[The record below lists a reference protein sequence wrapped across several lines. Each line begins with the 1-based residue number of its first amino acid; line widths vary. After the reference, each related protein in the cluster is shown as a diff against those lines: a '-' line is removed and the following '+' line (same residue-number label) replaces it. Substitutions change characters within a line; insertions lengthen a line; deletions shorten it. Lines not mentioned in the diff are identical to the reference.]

1 MRPESTLKPMLTEI
15 RTALAFLTLLRV
27 GPKEIS
33 SLSLVRSA
41 AFFPLAGWVIGL
53 MLISVTLLL
62 LAAGLDALPVA
73 VLLVGLEAWLT
84 RGLHLDGVADLLD
97 GSGGSFDR
105 IRRLAIMKDS
115 AIGAFGVVGLVV
127 TLGLKIAAL
136 SALLGHF
143 SLEAG
148 APFIK
153 LILLL
158 ISVPTISRWSMVTLA
173 WKSHYPREAG
183 TGHVF
188 VGQVSGREIVI
199 GFILLIPFFFLG
211 WPCWIVFAVC
221 QLPALWLWFH
231 AHRLFGGV
239 TGDVLGASCEF
250 SEGLG
255 WLAASSVVSFL

>member
-1 MRPESTLKPMLTEI
+1 MLSEI
-15 RTALAFLTLLRV
+15 RTALAFLTLLPV
-27 GPKEIS
+27 GPKEMS
-33 SLSLVRSA
+33 ALTLVRSA

-53 MLISVTLLL
+53 VLIFVTLLL
-62 LAAGLDALPVA
+62 SVAGLEALPVA
-73 VLLVGLEAWLT
+73 VLIVGLEAWLT
-84 RGLHLDGVADLLD
+84 RGLHLDGVADFLD
-97 GSGGSFDR
+97 GSGGSFER
-105 IRRLAIMKDS
+105 SRRLAIMKDS

-148 APFIK
+148 PPLVK

-158 ISVPTISRWSMVTLA
+158 ISVPVVSRWSMVTLA
-173 WKSHYPREAG
+173 WKSRYPREAG

-188 VGQVSGREIVI
+188 VGQVSGREIAI
-199 GFILLIPFFFLG
+199 GFFLLIPFFFLG
-211 WPCWIVFAVC
+211 WPFCIVFAGC
-221 QLPALWLWFH
+221 QLPALWLRFH

-239 TGDVLGASCEF
+239 TGDVLGACCEF

-255 WLAASSVVSFL
+255 WLAASSVVSLLY

>member
-1 MRPESTLKPMLTEI
+1 MLI
-15 RTALAFLTLLRV
+15 FLTLLLQAAR
-27 GPKEIS
+27 
-33 SLSLVRSA
+33 LV
-41 AFFPLAGWVIGL
+41 
-53 MLISVTLLL
+53 
-62 LAAGLDALPVA
+62 DLPVA

-105 IRRLAIMKDS
+105 SRRLAIMKDS
-115 AIGAFGVVGLVV
+115 AIGAFGVIGLIV

-148 APFIK
+148 TPFIK

-158 ISVPTISRWSMVTLA
+158 ISVPAVSRWSIVLLA
-173 WKSHYPREAG
+173 WKSRYPREAG

-188 VGQVSGREIVI
+188 VGQVSGREIAI
-199 GFILLIPFFFLG
+199 GFFLLIPFFFLG
-211 WPCWIVFAVC
+211 WPFCIVFAVC
-221 QLPALWLWFH
+221 QLPVLWLRFH

-239 TGDVLGASCEF
+239 TGDVLGACCEF

-255 WLAASSVVSFL
+255 WLAASSAVFLFW

>member
-1 MRPESTLKPMLTEI
+1 MLTEI
-15 RTALAFLTLLRV
+15 RTALAFLTLLPV
-27 GPKEIS
+27 GPKETS

-53 MLISVTLLL
+53 MLMSLTLLL
-62 LAAGLDALPVA
+62 LAAGLDTLPVA
-73 VLLVGLEAWLT
+73 VLVVGFEAWLT

-105 IRRLAIMKDS
+105 SRRLAIMKDS

-136 SALLGHF
+136 SALLAIFPLQSGEE
-143 SLEAG
+143 LA
-148 APFIK
+148 K
-153 LILLL
+153 YILLL
-158 ISVPTISRWSMVTLA
+158 IAVPAMSRWSMVTLA
-173 WKSHYPREAG
+173 WKSRYPREAG

-188 VGQVSGREIVI
+188 VGQISGREIAI
-199 GFILLIPFFFLG
+199 GFFLLIPFFFLG
-211 WPCWIVFAVC
+211 WPCCIVFAVC
-221 QLPALWLWFH
+221 QLPALWLRFH

-239 TGDVLGASCEF
+239 TGDVLGACCEF

-255 WLAASSVVSFL
+255 CLAASLAVSLF